1 MSNLIKV
8 FFSGL
13 LMGIADI
20 VPGVSGGTMAFILG
34 VYDRLINALSGVNKE
49 SVTMLFKGDLKGL
62 WNHFDLG
69 FLLTLGLGIVTSVV
83 LFAQVITYWLNEY
96 PVNLWSFF
104 FGLILASAV
113 LLLKQI
119 ETIGLHTVFVCLC
132 GVATGVIA
140 SVLVPSQF
148 DVTYSIIFFA
158 GMIAICAM
166 ILPGISGSFLL
177 LLMGMY
183 EFIISSIRLMQL
195 DVVAAFASGALIG
208 LLSFSRLLKWLL
220 STYKSITLA
229 GLTGIMLGALTK
241 VWPWKEAQDWVIVGD
256 KKIPIVESLVMPWD
270 LVMYD
275 FIRDLVI
282 PILYMGSGVISVVL
296 ISYIFLPKVI
306 KTYTKSTSNSIF

>member
-1 MSNLIKV
+1 MNNVIKV

-49 SVTMLFKGDLKGL
+49 SIGMLFKGDLKGL
-62 WNHFDLG
+62 WHHFDLG

-83 LFAQVITYWLNEY
+83 LFAQIITYWLNEY
-96 PVNLWSFF
+96 PVYLWSFF

-119 ETIGLHTVFVCLC
+119 ETINVFTVFVCLC
-132 GVATGVIA
+132 GVVIGGLA
-140 SVLVPSQF
+140 SVLVPVQL
-148 DVTYSIIFFA
+148 DVTYSMIFFS

-177 LLMGMY
+177 LLIGMY
-183 EFIISSIRLMQL
+183 EFIISSIKLMQL
-195 DVVAAFASGALIG
+195 DVVVTFAVGALIG
-208 LLSFSRLLKWLL
+208 LLSFSKLLKWLL

-229 GLTGIMLGALTK
+229 GLTGVMLGALTK

-256 KKIPIVESLVMPWD
+256 KKVSIAESLVMPWN
-270 LVMYD
+270 LEVYN
-275 FIRDLVI
+275 FTGDLVI
-282 PILYMGSGVISVVL
+282 PILCMGVGVISVFL
-296 ISYIFLPKVI
+296 ISYISLPKAG